1 MMIGGVFLPIEMF
14 WFGWTSSPHI
24 VWVLEVFSG
33 AFLGAGVLFIFL
45 QVSFHSCVEE
55 KSKVLTMNRA

>member
-1 MMIGGVFLPIEMF
+1 MAIGGVFLPIEMF

-24 VWVLEVFSG
+24 IWVSEVICG
-33 AFLGAGVLFIFL
+33 AFLGAEVLLIFL